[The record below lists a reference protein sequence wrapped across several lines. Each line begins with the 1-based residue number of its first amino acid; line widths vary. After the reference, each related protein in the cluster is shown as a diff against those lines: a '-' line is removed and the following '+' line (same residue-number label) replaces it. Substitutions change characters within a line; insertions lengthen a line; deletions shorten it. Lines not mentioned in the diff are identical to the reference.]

1 MIFLQVL
8 FSFYHFQFH
17 YFVLLLGI
25 VFLKWV
31 RSNQLLSFYICNHC
45 IKHNQETTQTGQTI
59 YQAYSQATY
68 YMSLLAIKKSYMRNC
83 LGLRADPL
91 YPFLSWWF
99 IILLKLV
106 VEPLHLLVCF
116 GIQWQIV
123 YCFARKNEKWA
134 GVEMIP
140 MALRHLCP
148 RRRKAKYQNGHFDI
162 TLFPGSLFLSNKSW
176 RSV

>member
-1 MIFLQVL
+1 M
-8 FSFYHFQFH
+8 
-17 YFVLLLGI
+17 LLLGR

-45 IKHNQETTQTGQTI
+45 IKHNQESTQTAQTI

-83 LGLRADPL
+83 LGLRGDPL

-106 VEPLHLLVCF
+106 VEPLHLLVMLWYTVTNCT
-116 GIQWQIV
+116 V
-123 YCFARKNEKWA
+123 LREKNEKWA
-134 GVEMIP
+134 GVEMIQ
-140 MALRHLCP
+140 MALRHCCSHADEKP
-148 RRRKAKYQNGHFDI
+148 NTGMVI
-162 TLFPGSLFLSNKSW
+162 STLPYSLTPYF
-176 RSV
+176 